1 MRRVINSTQRVLLVK
16 YKLLIF
22 KVIVSVLFVFLV
34 LRQVDLSNVTAGPKT
49 VNWGFAIVALVA
61 FWLAQIVS
69 SLRYVYIANVLGGSL
84 TLSTSA
90 KAHFVGLWFNQ
101 VLPTSLGGDI
111 IKVAI
116 LKQAVGLGV
125 ALRSAILDRFSGLF
139 ILMLAIII
147 TLPLYSKIFPPEQG
161 ALYFG
166 LKFLSI
172 GFVMATLLL
181 AWAAT
186 RIRGHVSPTQ
196 IASKFLSLISDIWL
210 FRKGQSLW
218 RQLWTSTIV
227 HLNGIAAYGLLGMAL
242 GFEVDL
248 LTFVLI
254 VPLVYLVALLPISF
268 AGWGVRE
275 AGAIWLFGLVGIP
288 KENSLLLSVAY
299 GSMLILAGL
308 PGFALFLRGKRH
320 E

>member
-1 MRRVINSTQRVLLVK
+1 MKN
-16 YKLLIF
+16 KLLIL

-34 LRQVDLSNVTAGPKT
+34 LRQVDLSTVTAGPRNI
-49 VNWGFAIVALVA
+49 NWGFAIVALGV
-61 FWLAQIVS
+61 FWLAQMVS
-69 SLRYVYIANVLGGSL
+69 SLRYVYIANVLGGRLSL
-84 TLSTSA
+84 SMSA

-111 IKVAI
+111 IKVAV
-116 LKQAVGLGV
+116 LRPTVGLGV

-166 LKFLSI
+166 LKGLSI
-172 GFVMATLLL
+172 AFVMATLLL

-186 RIRGHVSPTQ
+186 RIRARVSHTQ
-196 IASKFLSLISDIWL
+196 LASKFLRLISDIWL

-227 HLNGIAAYGLLGMAL
+227 HLNGIAVYGLLGMAL
-242 GFEVDL
+242 GFEVNP

-308 PGFALFLRGKRH
+308 PGLVLFLRGKRH